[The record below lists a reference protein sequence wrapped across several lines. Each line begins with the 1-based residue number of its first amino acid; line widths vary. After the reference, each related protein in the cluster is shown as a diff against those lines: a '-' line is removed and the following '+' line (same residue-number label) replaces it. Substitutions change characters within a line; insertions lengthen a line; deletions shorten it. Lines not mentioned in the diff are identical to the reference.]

1 MRNLRI
7 VIQCGFSSGSR
18 QSEDEDYVTMCLMSG
33 VSPLWTDLDLRS
45 QHQPRTS
52 GVRKGKQRIRRRK
65 AARDTRGLAH
75 FTFTI
80 HLWPRPRRPGYLA
93 CASGGECNWNM
104 PLIALMHWCLLV
116 GINVHFQIITTR
128 EPKIL
133 FYSRILSKFK
143 IQVCNTH

>member
-1 MRNLRI
+1 MWNLRI
-7 VIQCGFSSGSR
+7 VIQCGVSSGSR

-80 HLWPRPRRPGYLA
+80 SGPGPGGLVTWLLPVEE
-93 CASGGECNWNM
+93 SGIET
-104 PLIALMHWCLLV
+104 CLLL
-116 GINVHFQIITTR
+116 HLCTDAF
-128 EPKIL
+128 
-133 FYSRILSKFK
+133 
-143 IQVCNTH
+143 